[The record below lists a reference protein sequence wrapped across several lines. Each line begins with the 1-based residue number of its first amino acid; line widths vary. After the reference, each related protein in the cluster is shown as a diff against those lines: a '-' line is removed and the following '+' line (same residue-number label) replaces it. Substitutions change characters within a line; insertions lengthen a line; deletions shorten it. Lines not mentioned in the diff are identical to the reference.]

1 MRDLRFSPQL
11 LKVPIYIAGK
21 SAEQVREELGLEQV
35 IKLASNENPLG
46 PSPKALAAFQQAL
59 TQAHR
64 YPGLSE
70 RELRRG
76 LAAHHGLSE
85 DNFIIGNG
93 GTDVLRMIAQG
104 FVFDGGNTV
113 MGRVTFPLYRLLT
126 TMFGGES
133 IQVEAGPDLALDLPA
148 LARAAGEDT
157 RVVWLCSPNN
167 PTGLTLSQAELDD
180 LLDRLPAHVLLVLD
194 ESYHSYVTQPD
205 AVDSLRYV
213 RQGRPVVSV
222 RSFSKSAGLA
232 NLRVGYGISAP
243 QIIEYLMHTLLPFNT
258 GGPAMRAAM
267 ASLEDHEHARASL
280 ELVDRERKFLLA
292 HMSELGLIC
301 LPSQAN
307 FVLVGDVP
315 GGGQAFADQVL
326 RHGVIVRPLAAF
338 GVPQAVR
345 VSVGTRPE
353 NERLLQALAEVLSG
367 AGERRILR
375 EGR

>member
-104 FVFDGGNTV
+104 FVFNGGNTV
-113 MGRVTFPLYRLLT
+113 MGRVTFPLYRMLT
-126 TMFGGES
+126 TMFGGEP
-133 IQVEAGPDLALDLPA
+133 IQVEAGPDLALDLPGM
-148 LARAAGEDT
+148 ARAAGEDS

-167 PTGLTLSQAELDD
+167 PTGLTLAQAEVDK
-180 LLDRLPAHVLLVLD
+180 LLERLPAHVLLVLD
-194 ESYHSYVTQPD
+194 ESYQSYITQAD
-205 AVDSLRYV
+205 ALDSLRYV

-222 RSFSKSAGLA
+222 RSFSKTAGLA

-243 QIIEYLMHTLLPFNT
+243 QIIEYLMHTVLPFNT

-280 ELVDRERKFLLA
+280 ELVQREREFLLA
-292 HMSELGLIC
+292 HISELGLSC
-301 LPSQAN
+301 LASQAN

-315 GGGQAFADQVL
+315 GGGQAFADQVQ

>member
-133 IQVEAGPDLALDLPA
+133 IQVEAGPDLALDLPGM
-148 LARAAGEDT
+148 ARAAGEDS

-167 PTGLTLSQAELDD
+167 PTGLTLAQAEVDK
-180 LLDRLPAHVLLVLD
+180 LLERLPAHVLLVLD
-194 ESYHSYVTQPD
+194 ESYQSYITQAD
-205 AVDSLRYV
+205 ALDSLRYV

-222 RSFSKSAGLA
+222 RSFSKTAGLA

-243 QIIEYLMHTLLPFNT
+243 QIIEYLMHTVLPFNT

-280 ELVDRERKFLLA
+280 ELVQREREFLLA
-292 HMSELGLIC
+292 HISELGLSC
-301 LPSQAN
+301 LASQAN

-315 GGGQAFADQVL
+315 GGGQAFADQVQ

-353 NERLLQALAEVLSG
+353 NERLLRALAEVLSG
-367 AGERRILR
+367 AGERRIER